1 MKGRK
6 ICRNK
11 KETCFV
17 QVDKNNQVCE
27 LYDYNPRLGYNERI
41 GEPIE
46 RQILSDFR
54 GQPLVLAWDN
64 LIVALQKEE
73 EEEYEGQTKKKVNS
87 E

>member
-1 MKGRK
+1 MRGRK
-6 ICRNK
+6 IYRNR

-27 LYDYNPRLGYNERI
+27 LYSYNPKLGYNERI

-64 LIVALQKEE
+64 LITALQKEE
-73 EEEYEGQTKKKVNS
+73 EEES
-87 E
+87 

>member
-1 MKGRK
+1 MRGRK
-6 ICRNK
+6 IYRNR

-27 LYDYNPRLGYNERI
+27 LYDYNPKLGYDQRI
-41 GEPIE
+41 GTPIE

-64 LIVALQKEE
+64 LITALQKEE
-73 EEEYEGQTKKKVNS
+73 EEES
-87 E
+87 

>member
-1 MKGRK
+1 MRGRK
-6 ICRNK
+6 IYRNK
-11 KETCFV
+11 RETCFV

-73 EEEYEGQTKKKVNS
+73 EEEYEG
-87 E
+87 

>member
-1 MKGRK
+1 MRGRK
-6 ICRNK
+6 IYRNR

-27 LYDYNPRLGYNERI
+27 LYDYNPKLGYDQRI
-41 GEPIE
+41 GAPIE

-64 LIVALQKEE
+64 LITTLQKEE
-73 EEEYEGQTKKKVNS
+73 EEES
-87 E
+87 

>member
-1 MKGRK
+1 MRGRK
-6 ICRNK
+6 IFRNK

-27 LYDYNPRLGYNERI
+27 LYSYNPKLGYNERI

-64 LIVALQKEE
+64 LITALQKEE
-73 EEEYEGQTKKKVNS
+73 EEES
-87 E
+87 

>member
-6 ICRNK
+6 IYRNK

-41 GEPIE
+41 GAPIE

-73 EEEYEGQTKKKVNS
+73 EEEYEG
-87 E
+87 

>member
-1 MKGRK
+1 MRGRK
-6 ICRNK
+6 IYRNR

-27 LYDYNPRLGYNERI
+27 LYSYNPKLGYNERI
-41 GEPIE
+41 GELIE

-64 LIVALQKEE
+64 LITALQKEE
-73 EEEYEGQTKKKVNS
+73 EEES
-87 E
+87 

>member
-1 MKGRK
+1 MRGRK
-6 ICRNK
+6 IYRNR

-27 LYDYNPRLGYNERI
+27 LYDYNPKLGYDQRI
-41 GEPIE
+41 GAPIE

-64 LIVALQKEE
+64 LITALQKEE
-73 EEEYEGQTKKKVNS
+73 EEES
-87 E
+87 

>member
-6 ICRNK
+6 IYRNK

-73 EEEYEGQTKKKVNS
+73 EEEYEG
-87 E
+87 

>member
-1 MKGRK
+1 MRGRK
-6 ICRNK
+6 IYRNK

-27 LYDYNPRLGYNERI
+27 IYSYNPKLGYNERI

-64 LIVALQKEE
+64 LIIALQKEE
-73 EEEYEGQTKKKVNS
+73 EEEYEG
-87 E
+87 

>member
-1 MKGRK
+1 MRGRK
-6 ICRNK
+6 IYRNK

-27 LYDYNPRLGYNERI
+27 IYLYNPKLGYNERI

-64 LIVALQKEE
+64 LIIALQKEE
-73 EEEYEGQTKKKVNS
+73 EEEYEG
-87 E
+87 

>member
-1 MKGRK
+1 MRGRK
-6 ICRNK
+6 IYRNK

-27 LYDYNPRLGYNERI
+27 LYSYNPKLGYNERI

-64 LIVALQKEE
+64 LITALQKEE
-73 EEEYEGQTKKKVNS
+73 EEEL
-87 E
+87 

>member
-1 MKGRK
+1 MRGRK
-6 ICRNK
+6 IYRNR
-11 KETCFV
+11 KEICFV

-27 LYDYNPRLGYNERI
+27 LYSYNPKLGYNERI

-64 LIVALQKEE
+64 LITALQKEE
-73 EEEYEGQTKKKVNS
+73 EEES
-87 E
+87 

>member
-6 ICRNK
+6 IYRNK

-73 EEEYEGQTKKKVNS
+73 EEES
-87 E
+87 